1 MMKKKKSNKRNRYNK
16 NNYKKVAQNYRTQK
30 YQEGSEAITRTY
42 DAARSEEVN
51 KDTVF
56 EIAKDVGTALSP
68 AVVMGIQDADMSTSI
83 GADIHAATQAGK
95 EVMDV
100 FADIGTLGLAGMGQ
114 DKVNEAIQ
122 GVGGQFGGMGQ
133 MAKHGGHITKYQQGT
148 AARAQALNRQE
159 MERFGKSK
167 QFARTTPV
175 TEQERA
181 NAMLNA
187 NSDASRL
194 MNSLGGLDSS
204 ATDLDSY
211 FTDQSNLDANTMQ
224 FKTVDPNMIESEGSE
239 PNMQSDEDRLRS
251 QLLDFMYGG
260 KVPKYNFGSMVSGIM
275 GGGSGGGIMDM
286 FGGMTGGGAGGDAGG
301 AGGAGG
307 GFMNSGAFMD
317 SVGTFAKGTVGGTKD
332 MIGNQAKIL
341 AAAPEF
347 IGSAGAQ
354 KATARGAKD
363 EQMWGLDT
371 DMTRSRAQSDM
382 GLGVNPGDGLKVVN
396 SEGQVSENA
405 MRPGLMQDI
414 QQRKSK
420 ILGEQT
426 SDATQIADSIGAVA
440 QMGNAMH
447 DQFTGKVWGDI
458 SNATG
463 VVKEGAKMYGDVMTG
478 GMVSTASGM
487 MGAKY
492 GGEIPSYQQGAEVRE
507 EGMNEFRLTPHFQ
520 KEISRAKGQDN
531 GVMPVTDQNAEGVA
545 DLSQQDGVYDLQGER
560 HASPQDPNAE
570 GIKTNAPA
578 EGQGP
583 SMIETEDGELAVVNQ
598 GETFIIPRSKRN
610 EYLKLHNK
618 REKIQEKLND
628 PAEVD
633 MNPIMKNTL
642 TQVVSNIGKQEMA
655 LFNKIKEEKA
665 AKEMKETQ
673 ELTEM
678 IKQGVPITPE
688 GDYKKGG
695 KVKSLS
701 DYQKKQLSENYSETY
716 NIDLSEGM
724 DSYQSGDAVSPRM
737 QKIADQ
743 NIAKRRADL
752 AEEKRLKQERKDQRK
767 LEIQKRRD
775 ERTVSKNLRKERNLI
790 EKDFKDFEKSVKKN
804 EREEWKNLS
813 PEQRKGRKEEE
824 KYADREARNF
834 DKWKNRTSKDM
845 QKEVRR
851 EEREIER
858 LEKIRKRN
866 PERADRVAE
875 RMNERENR
883 RLEREFGPDE
893 APIEEP
899 KEKTPEEQQKLKDML
914 GKVGG
919 ALSENAD
926 RYNEFDYSETDNA
939 VDRALRENQELNEE
953 NYEGTRNR
961 LFQQNLVNKPIRTL
975 EEARER
981 SAQTTEANKERLA
994 AQAAAS
1000 RRSTTGDMQSRHARA
1015 RALQDATTT
1024 GMIKLDQAG
1033 NADDMAY
1040 ATQIAGLEGKGQLL
1054 ASEGQQGYDDRNLR
1068 DRDNF
1073 YTQSS
1078 KNLSNAAEFEQW
1090 KGQRKAN
1097 ENRNSVLANA
1107 LPDAIDPNDG
1117 TITMGQKPG
1126 STTPSSIDIDT
1137 GGLAATDP
1145 GYYKAIYDKLPA
1157 DYRNRLKISKEGGPI
1172 ENLADKGRFGDTEL
1186 AHVNKFEKA
1195 LLESMGGSGSINPET
1210 GLREYFMNMISG
1222 LLGGGGG
1229 GGMLGGLMGGGG
1241 KEGGGGLGGMFGMR
1255 YGGQVPRYQAGT
1267 GVAPNFTMSE
1277 PVIPQDPNT
1286 IPQGGYSKPDGT
1298 SIGLDGQVDPMGTMM
1313 NNNPQLAKF
1322 SQTQVGG
1329 FMADNPELV
1338 QGIGDGI
1345 QGLTKGFSESMKKEV
1360 DWKQKAADEHGVFA
1374 KSNGLSNITDS
1385 LGITGGMK
1393 AEHDRYK
1400 MQREQLGNP
1409 RI

>member
-1 MMKKKKSNKRNRYNK
+1 MMKKNKKNKKNTYNK
-16 NNYKKVAQNYRTQK
+16 NNYKKVAQNYMSQK
-30 YQEGSEAITRTY
+30 YQEGSEAITGTY

-51 KDTVF
+51 VDTLA
-56 EIAKDVGTALSP
+56 EKAKDIGTALSP
-68 AVVMGIQDADMSTSI
+68 GVVLGIQDADMSTSI
-83 GADIHAATQAGK
+83 GADIHAATQAGT
-95 EVMDV
+95 EV
-100 FADIGTLGLAGMGQ
+100 FKHFQNIGTFGISGAIDNKRDKDIDKMGNQLGGMM
-114 DKVNEAIQ
+114 
-122 GVGGQFGGMGQ
+122 GGMGGGSFGSGG
-133 MAKHGGHITKYQQGT
+133 AGGSWKH
-148 AARAQALNRQE
+148 
-159 MERFGKSK
+159 
-167 QFARTTPV
+167 
-175 TEQERA
+175 
-181 NAMLNA
+181 
-187 NSDASRL
+187 
-194 MNSLGGLDSS
+194 
-204 ATDLDSY
+204 
-211 FTDQSNLDANTMQ
+211 
-224 FKTVDPNMIESEGSE
+224 
-239 PNMQSDEDRLRS
+239 
-251 QLLDFMYGG
+251 GG
-260 KVPKYNFGSMVSGIM
+260 KVPKYNWGSMVSGMM
-275 GGGSGGGIMDM
+275 GGGGGGGIMDM
-286 FGGMTGGGAGGDAGG
+286 AGGMMGGGGGEGQAP
-301 AGGAGG
+301 AGG
-307 GFMNSGAFMD
+307 GGDSGGLMG
-317 SVGTFAKGTVGGTKD
+317 SVKTFAEGTIGGTKD
-332 MIGNQAKIL
+332 MVGNMANIV

-347 IGSAGAQ
+347 MSSAMAQ

-371 DMTRSRAQSDM
+371 DMNRSLAQSDM

-414 QQRKSK
+414 HQRKSK

-426 SDATQIADSIGAVA
+426 SDATRIADGVKASA
-440 QMGNAMH
+440 QMGTALNN
-447 DQFTGKVWGDI
+447 QVFGKGWNDF

-463 VVKEGAKMYGDVMTG
+463 VVKEGAKMYGNYMTAG
-478 GMVSTASGM
+478 GLDAASGM

-520 KEISRAKGQDN
+520 KEVSRAKGQDN

-545 DLSQQDGVYDLQGER
+545 DISQQDGVYDLQGER

-578 EGQGP
+578 EGQGT
-583 SMIETEDGELAVVNQ
+583 SKIETEDGELAIVKK
-598 GETFIIPRSKRN
+598 GETFIIPRPKRN
-610 EYLKLHNK
+610 EYLKLHNR

-642 TQVVSNIGKQEMA
+642 EQVVKNIDKQEMA

-665 AKEMKETQ
+665 AKESKETQ

-701 DYQKKQLSENYSETY
+701 DHQKKHLSDTYSETY
-716 NIDLSEGM
+716 NIDLNEDM
-724 DSYQSGDAVSPRM
+724 DSYQDGDSVSPRM

-743 NIAKRRADL
+743 NRAKRIADL
-752 AEEKRLKQERKDQRK
+752 AEEKRLKQERKAQRK
-767 LEIQKRRD
+767 LEIQERRD
-775 ERTVSKNLRKERNLI
+775 ERTVSKDLRKERNLI
-790 EKDFKDFEKSVKKN
+790 EKDFKDYEKSVKKN
-804 EREEWKNLS
+804 ERDEWKNLS

-824 KYADREARNF
+824 KLDNREARDF

-851 EEREIER
+851 EESEIER

-883 RLEREFGPDE
+883 RLEREYGPDE
-893 APIEEP
+893 VPIEEP
-899 KEKTPEEQQKLKDML
+899 KEKTPKTPEEQQKLKDML
-914 GKVGG
+914 GQVGD
-919 ALSENAD
+919 AMSKNAD
-926 RYNEFDYSETDNA
+926 RYDEFDYSETDNA

-961 LFQQNLVNKPIRTL
+961 LFQQNMVNKPIGTL

-981 SAQTTEANKERLA
+981 SNQTTEANKQRLL
-994 AQAAAS
+994 AQANAAGKI
-1000 RRSTTGDMQSRHARA
+1000 TTGDMQSRGARL
-1015 RALQDATTT
+1015 RGVQDATAT

-1040 ATQIAGLEGKGQLL
+1040 AREIAGLEGKGQVL
-1054 ASEGQQGYDDRNLR
+1054 ASEGQQDYDDRNLR

-1073 YTQSS
+1073 FTQSS

-1090 KGQRKAN
+1090 KGQRAAN

-1107 LPDAIDPNDG
+1107 LPDAVDPNTGDV
-1117 TITMGQKPG
+1117 TMGQKPG
-1126 STTPSSIDIDT
+1126 STTATSSTKPSIPEPNPADYAK
-1137 GGLAATDP
+1137 GAADP
-1145 GYYKAIYDKLPA
+1145 GYKQARFKWTV
-1157 DYRNRLKISKEGGPI
+1157 RNFKPSNGTIFQAPGGFSYTYKEGGDI
-1172 ENLADKGRFGDTEL
+1172 ADKGRFGDTEL
-1186 AHVNKFEKA
+1186 AHVNTFEKA

-1210 GLREYFMNMISG
+1210 GLKEYFMSMISG

-1229 GGMLGGLMGGGG
+1229 GGMLGGLMGGGED
-1241 KEGGGGLGGMFGMR
+1241 KGGGGLGGMLGMR
-1255 YGGQVPRYQAGT
+1255 YGGQVPRYQGGT
-1267 GVAPNFTMSE
+1267 GVAPTYTTSE
-1277 PVIPQDPNT
+1277 PAIPQDPST

-1298 SIGLDGQVDPMGTMM
+1298 SIGLDGQVDPMGTLM
-1313 NNNPQLAKF
+1313 NNNPQLGTMMNKF
-1322 SQTQVGG
+1322 GQTQVGG

-1345 QGLTKGFSESMKKEV
+1345 QGLTKGMSQNLTEEI
-1360 DWKQKAADEHGVFA
+1360 DWNQKSKDEHGVFA
-1374 KSNGLSNITDS
+1374 QSNGFSQFSDA

-1393 AEHDRYK
+1393 KEHDKYK
-1400 MQREQLGNP
+1400 MQREQLGDT